1 MAMSRR
7 KIRAFTLV
15 ELLVVIAIIGVLV
28 ALLLPAVQRARES
41 SRRSGCVNSLRQIA
55 TGTLH
60 FEERFRRI
68 PGLFE
73 KLSAERFKVKDP
85 IPNMTWAVAIMPDVE
100 RPAVLEIAETGV
112 MPRTY
117 AEIYLCPSDGTR
129 TRSGPDNSYVANGGR
144 RDSVIFQKIANGPFI
159 SRVYRPHEN
168 LNVIE
173 AHWVDGRDYTLM
185 YSENADSPEYDV
197 IGWNGFKF
205 CFDDWPREPGFV
217 DERQHDRT
225 WGPVFLWSDAID
237 GRVGI
242 NMPGTDLEGVKC
254 EPDLPGRY
262 RPHNCPHESGL
273 AYSSWAR
280 PSSYHSGG
288 VNAAF
293 GSGRVLFLRETID
306 YKVYVAL
313 MTMDEKNSDSEDP
326 EFLLED
332 KHFL

>member
-1 MAMSRR
+1 MAMGRR
-7 KIRAFTLV
+7 YVRAFTLV
-15 ELLVVIAIIGVLV
+15 ELLVVIAIIGTLI

-41 SRRSGCVNSLRQIA
+41 SRRSSCVNNLRQIA
-55 TGTLH
+55 MGTLH
-60 FEERFRRI
+60 FEERFGRI

-73 KLSAERFKVKDP
+73 KLSVERFEVERP
-85 IPNMTWAVAIMPDVE
+85 IPNMTWAVAILPDLE

-112 MPRTY
+112 MAGTY
-117 AEIYLCPSDGTR
+117 IEVYLCPSDGVR
-129 TRSGPDNSYVANGGR
+129 TRSGPVNSYVANGGR
-144 RDSVIFQKIANGPFI
+144 RDSVIHQKIANGPFI
-159 SRVYRPHEN
+159 SRVYRPNQEFA
-168 LNVIE
+168 VIE
-173 AHWVDGRDYTLM
+173 AHWVDGRDYTLL

-205 CFDDWPREPGFV
+205 CTDDWPREPHFV
-217 DERQHDRT
+217 DELQHDRT
-225 WGPVFLWSDAID
+225 WGPVFLWSHAID

-242 NMPGTDLEGVKC
+242 NMPGTDLEGVEC
-254 EPDLPGRY
+254 EAELRGRY
-262 RPHNCPHESGL
+262 RPHACPHQSGV

-306 YKVYVAL
+306 YKVYIAM
-313 MTMDEKNSDSEDP
+313 MTMDEKNSDSEDQ

-332 KHFL
+332 KHFM